1 MEFDL
6 WFEGWNI
13 EQMASYMPLS
23 DFDTIY
29 LIDLCEPLLDVARK
43 RFAAKGWTNVICL
56 KQDASEFVLPEWEAG
71 QDPRGSLTVA
81 TLSYSLSMV
90 SSFRFPSELDA
101 FDDADF
107 EALLCSAQIPSFYP
121 LLDRIN
127 AVLDPEVGLVGVAD
141 FYVAKD
147 EGTAK
152 SRVS

>member
-1 MEFDL
+1 LEFDL

-107 EALLCSAQIPSFYP
+107 EPCSAPLRSPPSTLSSIESTPFWI
-121 LLDRIN
+121 LRLDSSESLISTSPRMR
-127 AVLDPEVGLVGVAD
+127 EQR
-141 FYVAKD
+141 
-147 EGTAK
+147 
-152 SRVS
+152 SRG